1 MGHPAIAA
9 GFSLIKFP
17 YASLSALD
25 VASDYDFTL
34 SASPMKI
41 FSALYARIIEPS
53 KLNRRKCALGIF
65 RNVKCFALCVKDS
78 RLASAHQDSLKK
90 SGPRRISAGPLHA
103 LRRSHSLPIN
113 LVFYKAPYYLAIWE
127 ASSQGG
133 LHA

>member
-1 MGHPAIAA
+1 MPWA
-9 GFSLIKFP
+9 
-17 YASLSALD
+17 
-25 VASDYDFTL
+25 
-34 SASPMKI
+34 
-41 FSALYARIIEPS
+41 
-53 KLNRRKCALGIF
+53 F